1 MLHPHKTSVKA
12 LVSQVGSSIVLFL
25 ALETSQ
31 VIAGSFRCFRSTI
44 WMHNDVYATA
54 SWFTI
59 GAACTI
65 YVHRLMKLGYS
76 LSIHFCTTLLNVVI
90 NCLWN
95 TDVDHL
101 LDVTKTWAEAE
112 LQSEPCIVHMRYK
125 VTYETVELLDT
136 DKYSTYIQ
144 VQTLSHILCRPWDSK
159 KVKIREEIDFGVVE
173 DAELGQQMYQVSVY
187 HIYT

>member
-1 MLHPHKTSVKA
+1 
-12 LVSQVGSSIVLFL
+12 
-25 ALETSQ
+25 
-31 VIAGSFRCFRSTI
+31 
-44 WMHNDVYATA
+44 MHNDAYVTA
-54 SWFTI
+54 SWFAI
-59 GAACTI
+59 RAACTI

-136 DKYSTYIQ
+136 DKYSTNIQ
-144 VQTLSHILCRPWDSK
+144 VQTLYHIYIYIYLCRPWDSK

-173 DAELGQQMYQVSVY
+173 DAELGQQMYQVSV
-187 HIYT
+187 HLIYA